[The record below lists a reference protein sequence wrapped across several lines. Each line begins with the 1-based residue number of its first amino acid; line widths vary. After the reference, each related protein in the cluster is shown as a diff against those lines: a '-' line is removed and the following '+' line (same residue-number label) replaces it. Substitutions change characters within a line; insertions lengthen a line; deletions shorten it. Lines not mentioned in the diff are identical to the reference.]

1 MFSTDYGHNPMS
13 TGHISLEVN
22 GHSYEL
28 DIDPHRTLLDVLRED
43 LGLTGTKENC
53 LEAEC
58 GVCTVLVD
66 GLAVNSCIY
75 PARRAVGKQIT
86 TVEGLATP
94 DGLHPMQRAFVIH
107 DAVQCG
113 YCIPGMIM
121 SAVAL
126 VNENPNPSDAEIIEG
141 LVGNL
146 CRCTGYAN
154 IIKAVRDAAAEMRA

>member
-1 MFSTDYGHNPMS
+1 MS
-13 TGHISLEVN
+13 EQMITLNVN
-22 GHSYEL
+22 RHRYTL
-28 DIDPHRTLLDVLRED
+28 AIRPHRTLLSVLRED

-66 GLAVNSCIY
+66 GTAVNSCIY
-75 PARRAVGKQIT
+75 PVVRAAGKQVT
-86 TVEGLATP
+86 TVEGLATF
-94 DGLHPMQRAFVIH
+94 DGLHPMQRAFIQY

-126 VNENPNPSDAEIIEG
+126 INENPDPTDEEIVQG

-146 CRCTGYAN
+146 CRCTGYTK
-154 IIKAVRDAAAEMRA
+154 IIEAVRAAAMEMRE